1 MTKRSREDK
10 EDSNNNFQSKRKK
23 YIDTMEKT
31 DLLRE
36 DSKKRRQQRIE
47 LLNKRK
53 AKQIANIHDK
63 HNYLSTC
70 CGMVNFSPEYIQYLK
85 ESYPEKSYLGK
96 PDYKCKY
103 CDAIFWINER
113 NENATKRNNKE
124 VVYSNCCKNGKIK
137 IPKFRD
143 PPTYLKN
150 LLNRKGDKISRHFL
164 QKIRQ
169 YNSMFAFTSMGG
181 NINKKI
187 NRGEGLIYSV

>member
-31 DLLRE
+31 NLLGE

-53 AKQIANIHDK
+53 AKQIPNIHDK
-63 HNYLSTC
+63 HNYLSTS
-70 CGMVNFSPEYIQYLK
+70 CGMVNFSPEYIQHLK

-96 PDYKCKY
+96 PDYRCKY

-124 VVYSNCCKNGKIK
+124 VVYSNYCNNGKNQNPK
-137 IPKFRD
+137 IQGSS
-143 PPTYLKN
+143 N
-150 LLNRKGDKISRHFL
+150 IS
-164 QKIRQ
+164 
-169 YNSMFAFTSMGG
+169 
-181 NINKKI
+181 
-187 NRGEGLIYSV
+187 

>member
-53 AKQIANIHDK
+53 AKQIPNIHDK

-70 CGMVNFSPEYIQYLK
+70 CGMVNFSPEYIQNLK
-85 ESYPEKSYLGK
+85 ESYPKKSYLGK

-113 NENATKRNNKE
+113 NEKAKKSNNMENQITNANIVMLYFGSTKE
-124 VVYSNCCKNGKIK
+124 
-137 IPKFRD
+137 
-143 PPTYLKN
+143 
-150 LLNRKGDKISRHFL
+150 
-164 QKIRQ
+164 
-169 YNSMFAFTSMGG
+169 M
-181 NINKKI
+181 KK
-187 NRGEGLIYSV
+187 